1 MELISEVTQ
10 KLERLRDMKAEIAP
24 MLNEIAQ
31 LEKEVKSDILDTGE
45 IPEVDCVTVKIRNGY
60 SRQSWDSKALQGYA
74 AAHPEI
80 MQFCSESSVAPS
92 VALTFK

>member
-1 MELISEVTQ
+1 MNAVNKVAE
-10 KLERLRDMKAEIAP
+10 KLERLRDMKAEIMP

-45 IPEVDCVTVKIRNGY
+45 IPEVDGVMVKIRNGY
-60 SRQSWDSKALQGYA
+60 SRQSWDGKALQGYA

-80 MQFCSESSVAPS
+80 MQFCSETNVAPS